1 MHENYLITLRLL
13 LQVLPT
19 AFDSGRLALKGGTAI
34 NLFVNDFPRVS
45 VDIDCTLIDASLT
58 RAKALVV
65 IQNEI
70 ERMAAVYES
79 VGFRTK
85 RAGSGEKL
93 TVSNGQAIVKIEINP
108 VMRGIL
114 LPSVDMPVCDALQK
128 INLGNSF
135 FSCRPVAKRH
145 K

>member
-1 MHENYLITLRLL
+1 MHESYLATLRLL

-19 AFDSGRLALKGGTAI
+19 VFDNRHLALKGGTAI

-58 RAKALVV
+58 RTKALVT

-85 RAGSGEKL
+85 RVGSGEKL
-93 TVSNGQAIVKIEINP
+93 TVSNGKAIVKIEINP
-108 VMRGIL
+108 VMRGTL
-114 LPSVDMPVCDALQK
+114 LPCVDMPVCDTLQK
-128 INLGNSF
+128 
-135 FSCRPVAKRH
+135 
-145 K
+145 